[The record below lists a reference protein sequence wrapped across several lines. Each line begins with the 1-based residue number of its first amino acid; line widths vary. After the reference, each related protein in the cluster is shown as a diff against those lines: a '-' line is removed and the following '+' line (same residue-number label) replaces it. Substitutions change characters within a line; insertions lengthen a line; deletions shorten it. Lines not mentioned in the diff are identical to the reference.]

1 MSTVFYKE
9 FSAPPIDKREILR
22 YMGCRESTPQ
32 IDELIERSLELC
44 ADKLSYKVCFAE
56 YDIRIDSTRCDLGF
70 ASTDSADLSKCLK
83 NCDKIL
89 LFAATVSLE
98 LDRLIL
104 RYGKSEPSVSVC
116 LQAIGAERIEALC
129 DAFCKE
135 MKAEYA
141 NLEKSLRPRFSAGY
155 GDLPLELQRDIF
167 KALGCDK
174 RIGLT
179 LNDSM
184 IMSPTKSVTAI
195 IGIY

>member
-22 YMGCRESTPQ
+22 YMGCCESTPQ
-32 IDELIERSLELC
+32 IDELIERSLALC
-44 ADKLSYKVCFAE
+44 ADKLSYKLCFAE
-56 YDIRIDSTRCDLGF
+56 YDIRIDGTRCDLGF

-141 NLEKSLRPRFSAGY
+141 KLEKSLRPRFSAGY

>member
-32 IDELIERSLELC
+32 IDELIERSLALC

-56 YDIRIDSTRCDLGF
+56 YDIRIDGTRCDLGF

-141 NLEKSLRPRFSAGY
+141 KLEKSLRPRFSAGY

>member
-22 YMGCRESTPQ
+22 YMGCHESTPQ
-32 IDELIERSLELC
+32 IDELIDRSLALC
-44 ADKLSYKVCFAE
+44 TDKLSYKVCFAE
-56 YDIRIDSTRCDLGF
+56 YDIRIDGTRCALGF

-129 DAFCKE
+129 DAFCQE

-141 NLEKSLRPRFSAGY
+141 RREKSLRPRFSAGY

>member
-32 IDELIERSLELC
+32 IENLIERSLALC
-44 ADKLSYKVCFAE
+44 ANKLSYKACFAE
-56 YDIRIDSTRCDLGF
+56 YGVQIDGSKCDLGF
-70 ASTDSADLSKCLK
+70 VSTKSADLAKCLK

-135 MKAEYA
+135 MKEEYA
-141 NLEKSLRPRFSAGY
+141 KLGKSLRPRFSAGY

-195 IGIY
+195 IGVY

>member
-32 IDELIERSLELC
+32 IENLIERSLALC
-44 ADKLSYKVCFAE
+44 ANKLSYKVCFAE
-56 YDIRIDSTRCDLGF
+56 YGVQIDGSTCDLGLV
-70 ASTDSADLSKCLK
+70 STKSADLAKCLK

-135 MKAEYA
+135 MKEEYA
-141 NLEKSLRPRFSAGY
+141 KLGKSLRPRFSAGY

-195 IGIY
+195 IGVY

>member
-9 FSAPPIDKREILR
+9 LSAPPIDKGEILR

-32 IDELIERSLELC
+32 IDALFERSLSLC

-56 YDIRIDSTRCDLGF
+56 YDVSIDGTSCDLGF
-70 ASTDSADLSKCLK
+70 TATKSADLAKCLYG
-83 NCDKIL
+83 CDRIL

-104 RYGKSEPSVSVC
+104 RYGRSEPSVSVC

-129 DAFCKE
+129 NAFCRE
-135 MKAEYA
+135 MRSKYA
-141 NLEKSLRPRFSAGY
+141 ALGKSLRPRFSAGY
-155 GDLPLELQRDIF
+155 GDLSLEVQRDIF
-167 KALGCDK
+167 NALGCER

-179 LNDSM
+179 LNDSL
-184 IMSPTKSVTAI
+184 IMSPSKSVTAI

>member
-32 IDELIERSLELC
+32 IDELIERSLALC

-56 YDIRIDSTRCDLGF
+56 YDIRIDGTRCDLGF

-135 MKAEYA
+135 MKSEYA
-141 NLEKSLRPRFSAGY
+141 KLEKSLRPRFSAGY

>member
-22 YMGCRESTPQ
+22 YMGCHESTSQ
-32 IDELIERSLELC
+32 IDELIERSLALC

-56 YDIRIDSTRCDLGF
+56 YYIRIDGTRCDLGF

-141 NLEKSLRPRFSAGY
+141 KLEKSLRPRFSAGY

-179 LNDSM
+179 LNNSM

>member
-9 FSAPPIDKREILR
+9 LSAPPIDKREILR

-32 IDELIERSLELC
+32 IDELIDRSLALC
-44 ADKLSYKVCFAE
+44 TDKLSYKVCFAE
-56 YDIRIDSTRCDLGF
+56 HAIQIDGTRCDLGF

-129 DAFCKE
+129 DAFCQE

-141 NLEKSLRPRFSAGY
+141 RREKSLRPRFSAGY

>member
-9 FSAPPIDKREILR
+9 FSAPPINKREILR

-32 IDELIERSLELC
+32 IDELIERSLALC

-56 YDIRIDSTRCDLGF
+56 YDIRIDGTRCDLGF

-83 NCDKIL
+83 KCDTIL

-141 NLEKSLRPRFSAGY
+141 KLEKSLRPRFSAGY

-167 KALGCDK
+167 KALGCDT

>member
-22 YMGCRESTPQ
+22 YMGCRESTPP
-32 IDELIERSLELC
+32 IENLIERSLALC

-56 YDIRIDSTRCDLGF
+56 YDIQIDGTKCDLGF
-70 ASTDSADLSKCLK
+70 VSTESRDLAKCLGK
-83 NCDKIL
+83 CDKIL

-129 DAFCKE
+129 DAFCQE
-135 MKAEYA
+135 MRAEYSK
-141 NLEKSLRPRFSAGY
+141 LGKSLRPRFSAGY

>member
-32 IDELIERSLELC
+32 IDELIERSLALC

-56 YDIRIDSTRCDLGF
+56 YDIRIDGTRCDLGF

-141 NLEKSLRPRFSAGY
+141 KLEKSLRPRFSAGY
-155 GDLPLELQRDIF
+155 GDLPLELQRDIV